1 MGEITRGSGEGMGMR
16 SQATDIGAVPAPAR
30 RDPQFDL
37 SYGNKEIILCAGQ
50 WRREL
55 ALMGRPAPL
64 ASARRDASLAR
75 RGSDFRSER
84 GARAKLMTGP
94 AQGVVQNE
102 PAASKPCA
110 ISGRAIVLE
119 RNIAEHGGFP
129 AIDTHK
135 SLSRMLPLQCVG
147 RTNTCGA
154 RAHSTEAWLRK
165 SRSALTKLARIVK

>member
-1 MGEITRGSGEGMGMR
+1 MGEITRGSGEGTGMR

-30 RDPQFDL
+30 RGPQFDL
-37 SYGNKEIILCAGQ
+37 SYGNNEIILCATR

-55 ALMGRPAPL
+55 APMGRPAPQ
-64 ASARRDASLAR
+64 AIAAHDAALAR
-75 RGSDFRSER
+75 RGSAFPSGRSTR
-84 GARAKLMTGP
+84 TKLMTAP
-94 AQGVVQNE
+94 AQDVVQNE
-102 PAASKPCA
+102 PAASGPCA

-135 SLSRMLPLQCVG
+135 SRSRMLPLQCVG

-154 RAHSTEAWLRK
+154 CAHSTEAWLRR